1 MISLGKKWFGGKDS
15 DEDVDGLADMRLD
28 SMRMGDL
35 VDYDLKT
42 WEVTARCVYDYDGFP
57 TQEWQLTAG
66 DDVRFL
72 EREEEDGKV
81 GWTLT
86 RSIGLGDIQED
97 VTTALRADSDPPE
110 AIHFESRQYEA
121 VESNAGVQRDI
132 DADGSTSEGEGRE
145 FVNWSFETQDGR
157 LLFLVQWS
165 EQRFSAY
172 EGEYVEEYSFT
183 DILPGGDR

>member
-1 MISLGKKWFGGKDS
+1 MISLGKNWFGGKDS

-42 WEVTARCVYDYDGFP
+42 WEVTALSVYDYDGFP
-57 TQEWQLTAG
+57 TREWQLTAG
-66 DDVRFL
+66 DEVRFL
-72 EREEEDGKV
+72 EREEDDGKI

-86 RSIGLGDIQED
+86 RGISIEDLPQDI
-97 VTTALRADSDPPE
+97 TATLRADQDPPQT
-110 AIHFESRQYEA
+110 IGFDSRQYEA
-121 VESNAGVQRDI
+121 VESTSGVQHDV
-132 DADGSTSEGEGRE
+132 DADGTATGEGRE
-145 FVNWSFETQDGR
+145 FVSWNFETQDGR

-165 EQRFSAY
+165 EQRIAAY

-183 DILPGGDR
+183 DILPGGQR

>member
-35 VDYDLKT
+35 VDHDLKT
-42 WEVTARCVYDYDGFP
+42 WEVTALCVYDYDGFP
-57 TQEWQLTAG
+57 TREWQLTAG
-66 DDVRFL
+66 DEVRFL
-72 EREEEDGKV
+72 EREEDDGKI

-86 RSIGLGDIQED
+86 RGISIEDLPQDI
-97 VTTALRADSDPPE
+97 TATLRADQDPPQT
-110 AIHFESRQYEA
+110 IGFDSRQYEA
-121 VESNAGVQRDI
+121 VESTSGVQHDV
-132 DADGSTSEGEGRE
+132 DADGTATGEGRE
-145 FVNWSFETQDGR
+145 FVSWNFETQDGR

-165 EQRFSAY
+165 EQRIAAY

-183 DILPGGDR
+183 DILPGGQR